1 MIPKLFRRIAT
12 ISALSASFIVP
23 AYANDYA
30 DSYDR
35 LCNKMKS
42 CAMSQ
47 MADAE
52 GMTED
57 MKAMVMNSLNS
68 MCKSIEVG
76 FGTALVYQD
85 LLSSAAQCMDS
96 MAEQSCESLQAS
108 NADKTPQCLE
118 FRQKAGKYEQ

>member
-23 AYANDYA
+23 AYASDYQ

-96 MAEQSCESLQAS
+96 MAEQSCESLQQS
-108 NADKTPQCLE
+108 DADKTPQCLE

>member
-1 MIPKLFRRIAT
+1 MILKHLQPAASVLTLSMLLAAPAFAT
-12 ISALSASFIVP
+12 E
-23 AYANDYA
+23 YA

-47 MADAE
+47 MQDAE

-68 MCKSIEVG
+68 MCESIEVG

-85 LLSSAAQCMDS
+85 LLGSAAQCMDS
-96 MAEQSCESLQAS
+96 MAEQSCESLQRS
-108 NADKTPQCLE
+108 DADKTPQCLE
-118 FRQKAGKYEQ
+118 FRQKAKKYE